1 MVGAVAVPELALGLA
16 PAAGFAVVT
25 IVEGQFATPA
35 IIGRQLELNGLALI
49 LSLAFWAWLW
59 GPIGAFLSSP
69 ILIVAVII
77 KERLFPDEG
86 R

>member
-1 MVGAVAVPELALGLA
+1 VAMPELGLGLA
-16 PAAGFAVVT
+16 PAAGFAVVA
-25 IVEGQFATPA
+25 IVEGQFATPT
-35 IIGRQLELNGLALI
+35 IVGRQLELNGLALI

-69 ILIVAVII
+69 ILIVALIV
-77 KERLFPDEG
+77 KERLYPDEG